1 MELLQQQ
8 PSEISL
14 SEDSTKL
21 ILQER
26 SQIKW
31 LLGMLALWA
40 VIGVAIASVLV
51 ALGAAL
57 WIAAFVLAI
66 ALAMDVMTV
75 LSWVVVQTFTFDA
88 AASVVTS
95 TQKGVFGR
103 PVVHTYALGEIMRVQ
118 LVPKTAN
125 HAWSYYISLKLTS
138 GRNIDID
145 LSSNEAV
152 DREIVRSI
160 QRFLISVAVE
170 AFIASNVD
178 QIRSTS

>member
-14 SEDSTKL
+14 TEDSTKL

-31 LLGMLALWA
+31 LLGMLTLWA
-40 VIGVAIASVLV
+40 VIGGTIASVLV
-51 ALGAAL
+51 ALGITL
-57 WIAAFVLAI
+57 WVAAFVLAV
-66 ALAMDVMTV
+66 ALAVDLMT
-75 LSWVVVQTFTFDA
+75 LLAWVVVQTFTFDA
-88 AASVVTS
+88 AARTVTS

-103 PVVHTYALGEIMRVQ
+103 AVVRVYPLGEIMSVQ
-118 LVPKTAN
+118 LLPKTGN
-125 HAWSYYISLKLTS
+125 NSWSYYISLKLTS
-138 GRNIDID
+138 GRTIDID
-145 LSSNEAV
+145 LSSSEAV